1 MCGPAILL
9 KVAVHCRC
17 FLSFSK
23 LFRIAIL
30 QKTRHLLLQDVPEIH
45 RAAVFCKNTQ
55 LLVVASRMISIE
67 LSLASS
73 KLALKTQQYVKF
85 CFTVKLV
92 GKKLCS
98 MYFQSV
104 LAKHCFTEFVL
115 DFCLI
120 CTMFYSLSL
129 LLHISLFLV
138 FISLSNSIERCNFKI
153 PR

>member
-1 MCGPAILL
+1 MCGPVILL

-55 LLVVASRMISIE
+55 LLVVVSCMISTE

-85 CFTVKLV
+85 CFTVKPV

-120 CTMFYSLSL
+120 CTMFYSLS
-129 LLHISLFLV
+129 SSAYF
-138 FISLSNSIERCNFKI
+138 FIFGFYQFIQFYRKV
-153 PR
+153 